1 MPIGY
6 TALIKDG
13 IDFKTYAMGCARA
26 FGACIMLRDEPAD
39 VPIPERFEPSD
50 YHLDKI
56 EDAKAALTRAEA
68 MTKEEAEAAAQE
80 EYQKAVDYR
89 DHSIWRDH
97 QLRQKYEA
105 MLAEVEA
112 WEPPTPAHIDLKKF
126 MGDQIR
132 ESIGFDCGWH
142 QPAPTL
148 KSPME
153 FKAAAIEAAKRDL
166 AYHTKEYAAEV
177 ERAEG
182 RTAWVKALR
191 DSLSV
196 PVGA

>member
-1 MPIGY
+1 MPTGY
-6 TALIKDG
+6 TAPIKDG

-26 FGACIMLRDEPAD
+26 FGACIMMRDEPSDA
-39 VPIPERFEPSD
+39 PIPDRFEPSD
-50 YHLDKI
+50 YHLKKI
-56 EDAKAALTRAEA
+56 EDAKAFLARAEA
-68 MTKEEAEAAAQE
+68 MTKDEAETSAQD
-80 EYQKAVDYR
+80 EYQKAVEDR
-89 DHSIWRDH
+89 DRSIWQDH

-112 WEPPTPAHIDLKKF
+112 WEPPTAEHVNFKKF

-132 ESIGFDCGWH
+132 ESISFDCGWH
-142 QPAPTL
+142 QPVPAL

-153 FKAAAIEAAKRDL
+153 FKAAAIETAKRDL
-166 AYHTKEYAAEV
+166 AYHTKEHAAEV

-191 DSLSV
+191 DSFPA